1 MQLSIKYGAK
11 TIFFEVI
18 YRKRKTMT
26 ITVEA
31 PDKVTVVVPVGMKE
45 EVIKSNVRRKV
56 DWIVKKL
63 EEFKDVK
70 NTSIKKKFVNGES
83 FMYLGKGYP
92 LQIELND
99 SLQVPEVKLYRGK
112 LIIYTPTEDEEFLKI
127 VVEKWYREKAKE
139 IINER
144 VGYYHYVIGVKPAK
158 VTIKE
163 QKKRWGSCS
172 SLGNLNFNWKLIMAP
187 PAVIDYVVV
196 HEMAHLVHLNHSRD
210 FWNLVESIL
219 PDYKERKKW
228 LMNNGQR
235 LTFS

>member
-1 MQLSIKYGAK
+1 MQLSIKYRTE
-11 TIFFEVI
+11 TIYFDVI

-31 PDKVTVVVPVGMKE
+31 PDKVTVIVPVGMNE
-45 EVIKSNVRRKV
+45 EVIKNNVMTRA

-63 EEFKDVK
+63 DEFKDIQPVAVK
-70 NTSIKKKFVNGES
+70 KRFINGEA
-83 FMYLGKGYP
+83 FMYLGKNYS
-92 LQIELND
+92 LQIELTD

-112 LIIYTPTEDEEFLKI
+112 FIIYTPSENEEILKMA
-127 VVEKWYREKAKE
+127 VEKWYRKKAQE

-144 VGYYHYVIGVKPAK
+144 VDYYQFVIGIKPAK

-172 SLGNLNFNWKLIMAP
+172 SKGNINFNWKLIMAP
-187 PAVIDYVVV
+187 PAIIDYVVV
-196 HEMAHLVHLNHSRD
+196 HEMAHLVHLNHSRE

-219 PDYKERKKW
+219 PDYKERKEW
-228 LMNNGQR
+228 LNNNGLR
-235 LTFS
+235 LTIS